1 VYKDEA
7 HRATGDYAYNQAI
20 RFLMAKNPHFRV
32 LALTATPGN
41 KGEAV
46 QVLVDGLHI
55 SRIEIRDEQS
65 LDLKPYI
72 HKKVS
77 KAEGY
82 FSCVTH
88 FLAQIFKPHII
99 KANEELAKVRDLLVR
114 VMEVCCIESDSFD
127 FHLNIMQPFMKPV
140 QQAQLLFPSEMA
152 TSLHPYRPQ
161 MIMTKLLPHQRG
173 LCTPLSMLGKLAR
186 AMLYLVGLSVLSC
199 GMQLITTE

>member
-1 VYKDEA
+1 MYKDEA

-46 QVLVDGLHI
+46 QLLVDGLHI

-77 KAEGY
+77 KAESY
-82 FSCVTH
+82 SIVLLTSWLR
-88 FLAQIFKPHII
+88 FLSRISLKLTRNLP
-99 KANEELAKVRDLLVR
+99 K
-114 VMEVCCIESDSFD
+114 
-127 FHLNIMQPFMKPV
+127 
-140 QQAQLLFPSEMA
+140 SE
-152 TSLHPYRPQ
+152 TFWSKSWR
-161 MIMTKLLPHQRG
+161 
-173 LCTPLSMLGKLAR
+173 
-186 AMLYLVGLSVLSC
+186 
-199 GMQLITTE
+199 